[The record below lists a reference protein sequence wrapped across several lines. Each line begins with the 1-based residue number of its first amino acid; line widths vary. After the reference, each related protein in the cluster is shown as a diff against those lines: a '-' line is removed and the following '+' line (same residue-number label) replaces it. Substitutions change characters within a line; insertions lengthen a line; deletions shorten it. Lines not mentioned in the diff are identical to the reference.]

1 MKISVNWLR
10 QYVETD
16 LSDNEIADK
25 LTLLGLEVEEIERT
39 GHDFE
44 GMVVGHVDNVRSH
57 PNADKL
63 RICDVNIGPD
73 VSQIIC
79 GAPNVAAGQ
88 KVAVATVGAT
98 MPEPTPNGDY
108 LTIKKVKLRG
118 EVSEGMICSEAE
130 LGLSDDHSGIMVLDD
145 SLEPGIPL
153 NDALDIKPDTILEIG
168 LTPNRPDAAC
178 HIGVARDLA
187 AVLRTKLDHPYD
199 EVDGS
204 DKDLSDHIAITI
216 KNSDK
221 CPRYAAFMV
230 KDVTVKESP
239 DWLKMKL
246 RAIGL
251 RPINN
256 IVDVTNFVLHEVG
269 QPLHAFDYDNIAG
282 KKIVV
287 QDFDEEKEF
296 VTLDDSTRK
305 VSAGTLFI
313 CDGEKPVAIAG
324 VMGGEESEVNPETTT
339 VLIESAYFDPSSIRK
354 AAKKLSLQ
362 TDSSYRFE
370 RGIDP
375 TLQLKAGKRAAELIT
390 EVAGGTIVDG
400 YKDVHPIKPTNTTV
414 ELRTSRVNHLLGTD
428 LPQSEVVD
436 ILKHLEFE
444 TAVKDEDIVSCVVPY
459 FRPDV
464 TREVDLIEEVGRVFD
479 YNNIPKPKSSPFVT
493 PEPLTDWEE
502 LNNRIRSIAVSLS
515 YKEISTNSLLSKK
528 EADLLSDESKHLVT
542 INPVSQE
549 NTTLRPSLAGGF
561 LKAVTFNLNRNE
573 DRLRFFEIGHVFEKS
588 DAGTWIEGVK
598 EHSRL
603 LMGLAGF
610 KTIESWTGKA
620 EPFTIFDLKE
630 DLEALFET
638 LGVRDQLIQKADDNY
653 SLTYTYDGNDVA
665 TLSIID
671 DKVRKGFD
679 VDEDAFVAEVD
690 ITQLSELDLISSDI
704 RYNKV
709 SKYPAFDFDAA
720 FVVDSDIR
728 AGELEQ
734 TIREEAG
741 SALKSVH
748 VFDVYEGENIGDD
761 KKSIAFRLSFLDSNK
776 TLTINDV
783 EPIVKKVVQQLDR
796 TYNAKLRS

>member
-16 LSDNEIADK
+16 LSDHDIAEK
-25 LTLLGLEVEEIERT
+25 LTLLGLEVEEIEKT

-44 GMVVGHVDNVRSH
+44 NMVVGHVDDVRPH

-63 RICDVNIGPD
+63 QICDVNIGNS

-79 GAPNVAAGQ
+79 GAPNVASGQ

-98 MPEPTPNGDY
+98 MPEPTPSGDY
-108 LTIKKVKLRG
+108 LTIEKVKLRG
-118 EVSEGMICSEAE
+118 ESSEGMICSEAE

-145 SLEPGIPL
+145 SIEPGTPL
-153 NDALDIKPDTILEIG
+153 KDALDVEPDSVLEIG

-187 AVLRTKLDHPYD
+187 AVLKKELRHPYED
-199 EVDGS
+199 IAAA
-204 DKDLSDHIAITI
+204 DKDLSEHVSISI
-216 KNSDK
+216 KNPDK
-221 CPRYAAFMV
+221 CPRYAAFMI
-230 KDVTVKESP
+230 KDVTVGESP
-239 DWLKMKL
+239 NWLKKRL

-256 IVDVTNFVLHEVG
+256 IVDVTNYVLHEVG
-269 QPLHAFDYDNIAG
+269 QPLHAFDFDKIAG
-282 KKIVV
+282 NEIIV
-287 QDFDEEKEF
+287 QAFDEEKEF
-296 VTLDDSTRK
+296 VTLDDNKRK
-305 VSAGTLFI
+305 ISAGTLFI

-324 VMGGEESEVNPETTT
+324 VMGGEESEVNPDTST
-339 VLIESAYFDPSSIRK
+339 VLIESAYFDPSTIRK

-375 TLQLKAGKRAAELIT
+375 TLQLRAGRRAAELIA
-390 EVAGGTIVDG
+390 EVAGGTIADG
-400 YKDVHPIKPTNTTV
+400 YSDVHPVKPKKVTA

-428 LPQSEVVD
+428 LSQSDVIG
-436 ILKHLEFE
+436 ILNHLEFE
-444 TAVKDEDIVSCVVPY
+444 TTAKDNDVVSCLVPY

-464 TREVDLIEEVGRVFD
+464 TREVDLIEEVGRVYD

-502 LNNRIRSIAVSLS
+502 LNNRVRNIAVSLS

-528 EADLLSDESKHLVT
+528 EADLLSDETTHVVT

-549 NTTLRPSLAGGF
+549 NTTLRPKLAGGF
-561 LKAVTFNLNRNE
+561 LKAVKYNLHRNE
-573 DRLRFFEIGHVFEKS
+573 DRLRFFEVGHVFEKN
-588 DAGTWIEGVK
+588 DKGTWIEGVK
-598 EHSRL
+598 EHSKL
-603 LMGLAGF
+603 MMGLAGF
-610 KTIESWTGKA
+610 KSKESWTGKA

-630 DLEALFET
+630 DLEAMFET
-638 LGVRDQLIQKADDNY
+638 LGVRDRLTQQAQDNF
-653 SLTYTYDGNDVA
+653 SLTYSCNNITVA

-671 DKVRKGFD
+671 EKTRSGFD
-679 VDEDAFVAEVD
+679 VEQDAFIAEVD
-690 ITQLSELDLISSDI
+690 ITELSGLDIISNDT
-704 RYNKV
+704 RYNRV

-728 AGELEQ
+728 AGDMEQ
-734 TIREEAG
+734 SIREQAG

-748 VFDVYEGENIGDD
+748 VFDVYEGENIGKN

>member
-10 QYVETD
+10 NYVKTD
-16 LSDNEIADK
+16 LSDHDIAEK
-25 LTLLGLEVEEIERT
+25 LTLLGLEVEEIETT
-39 GHDFE
+39 GHNFE
-44 GMVVGHVDNVRSH
+44 NMVVGHVDQVRPH

-63 RICDVNIGPD
+63 QICDVNIGSG

-98 MPEPTPNGDY
+98 MPEPTPDGDY

-118 EVSEGMICSEAE
+118 ETSEGMICSEAE
-130 LGLSDDHSGIMVLDD
+130 LGLSEDHSGIMVLDD
-145 SLEPGIPL
+145 SLEAGTSL
-153 NDALDIKPDTILEIG
+153 NDALDAEPDTVLEIG

-187 AVLRTKLDHPYD
+187 AVLKTELDHPYD
-199 EVDGS
+199 EVTAS
-204 DKDLSDHIAITI
+204 DTDLSDHVSVTI
-216 KNSDK
+216 ENPDK

-230 KDVTVKESP
+230 KDVTVGESP
-239 DWLKMKL
+239 NWLKKRL

-256 IVDVTNFVLHEVG
+256 IVDITNFVLHEVG
-269 QPLHAFDYDNIAG
+269 QPLHAFDYD
-282 KKIVV
+282 KIEGQEIIV
-287 QDFDEEKEF
+287 QDFEEEKEF
-296 VTLDDSTRK
+296 VTLDDTTRK
-305 VSAGTLFI
+305 VSPGTLFI
-313 CDGEKPVAIAG
+313 CDGVKPLAIAG
-324 VMGGEESEVNPETTT
+324 VMGGEESEVSLQTTT

-354 AAKKLSLQ
+354 AAKKLALQ

-375 TLQLKAGKRAAELIT
+375 TLQLKAGRRAAELIA
-390 EVAGGTIVDG
+390 EVAGGTVVDG
-400 YKDVHPIKPTNTTV
+400 YTDIHPVKPEKLTV
-414 ELRTSRVNHLLGTD
+414 ELRASRVNHLLGTNLSSD
-428 LPQSEVVD
+428 QVLG
-436 ILKHLEFE
+436 ILNHLEFE
-444 TAVKDEDIVSCVVPY
+444 TTIKNDNVISCEVPY

-464 TREVDLIEEVGRVFD
+464 TREVDLIEEVGRVYD
-479 YNNIPKPKSSPFVT
+479 YNNIPKPESSPFVT

-502 LNNRIRSIAVSLS
+502 LNNRIRNIAVSLS

-528 EADLLSDESKHLVT
+528 EADLLIDESKHIVT

-549 NTTLRPSLAGGF
+549 NTTLRPSLTGGF
-561 LKAVTFNLNRNE
+561 LKAVTYNLRRNE
-573 DRLRFFEIGHVFEKS
+573 DRLRFFEVGHVFEKT
-588 DAGTWIEGVK
+588 DKGTWIEGVK

-610 KTIESWTGKA
+610 KTRDSWTGDA
-620 EPFTIFDLKE
+620 TPFTIFDLKE

-638 LGVRDQLIQKADDNY
+638 LGFRDKLTQKADNNY
-653 SLTYTYDGNDVA
+653 SLTYTCDGTPVA
-665 TLSIID
+665 TLSIVD
-671 DKVRKGFD
+671 ENTRKGFD
-679 VDEDAFVAEVD
+679 VEPDAFVAEVD
-690 ITQLSELDLISSDI
+690 ITVLTELELLSGDI

-720 FVVDSDIR
+720 FVVDSDVR
-728 AGELEQ
+728 AGDLERS
-734 TIREEAG
+734 IREEAG

-748 VFDVYEGENIGDD
+748 VFDVYEGENIGEN

>member
-16 LSDNEIADK
+16 LSDHDIAEK
-25 LTLLGLEVEEIERT
+25 LTLLGLEVEEIEKT
-39 GHDFE
+39 GHDFDR
-44 GMVVGHVDNVRSH
+44 MVVGHIDKVRSH

-63 RICDVNIGPD
+63 QICDVNIGSK

-88 KVAVATVGAT
+88 KVAVATLGAT

-118 EVSEGMICSEAE
+118 EPSEGMICSEAE
-130 LGLSDDHSGIMVLDD
+130 LGLSDNHSGIMVLDE
-145 SLEPGIPL
+145 SLEVGTPL
-153 NDALDIKPDTILEIG
+153 NDALDAEPDTILEIG

-187 AVLRTKLDHPYD
+187 AVLKTELNHPYE
-199 EVDGS
+199 EVAPS
-204 DKDLSDHIAITI
+204 ESDLSEYLSIDI
-216 KNSDK
+216 KNSEK
-221 CPRYAAFMV
+221 CTRYAAFMV
-230 KDVTVKESP
+230 TDVEVKDSP
-239 DWLKMKL
+239 SWLKKRL
-246 RAIGL
+246 RSIGL

-256 IVDVTNFVLHEVG
+256 IVDVTNFVLHEIG
-269 QPLHAFDYDNIAG
+269 QPLHAFDYE
-282 KKIVV
+282 KISG
-287 QDFDEEKEF
+287 QQITARDFDVEKEF
-296 VTLDDSTRK
+296 ITLDDIKRN
-305 VSAGTLFI
+305 VSPGTLFI

-324 VMGGEESEVNPETTT
+324 VMGGKESEVSSETSTL
-339 VLIESAYFDPSSIRK
+339 LIESAYFDPSSIRK
-354 AAKKLSLQ
+354 ASKRLALL

-375 TLQLKAGKRAAELIT
+375 SMQLKAARRAAELIS
-390 EVAGGTIVDG
+390 EISGGTVQDG
-400 YKDVHPIKPTNTTV
+400 YTDVQPVKPEQQTV

-428 LPQSEVVD
+428 LSQADVLD
-436 ILKHLEFE
+436 ILSHLEFE
-444 TAVKDEDIVSCVVPY
+444 TKAKDDDVVSCIVPF

-502 LNNRIRSIAVSLS
+502 LNSRIRNIAVSLS

-528 EADLLSDESKHLVT
+528 EADLLSDESNHVTT

-549 NTTLRPSLAGGF
+549 NTTLRPKLAGGF
-561 LKAVTFNLNRNE
+561 LKAVKYNLHRNE
-573 DRLRFFEIGHVFEKS
+573 DRLRFFEVGHVFEKS
-588 DAGTWIEGVK
+588 DTGTWIDGVK
-598 EHSRL
+598 EHSWL
-603 LMGLAGF
+603 LLGLSGF
-610 KTIESWTGKA
+610 RSKDSWTGNA

-638 LGVRDQLIQKADDNY
+638 LGIREQLTQKTVNNY
-653 SLTYTYDGNDVA
+653 SLVFQHSDTTVA

-671 DKVRKGFD
+671 EKTRKGFD
-679 VDEDAFVAEVD
+679 VEHDAFIAEVD
-690 ITQLSELDLISSDI
+690 ITVLSELDLISRDI
-704 RYNKV
+704 TYSKV

-720 FVVDSDIR
+720 FVVDSDVR
-728 AGELEQ
+728 AGDLEQ
-734 TIREEAG
+734 SIRTEAG

-748 VFDVYEGENIGDD
+748 VFDVYEGENIGED

>member
-10 QYVETD
+10 QYVDTD
-16 LSDNEIADK
+16 LSDHDIAEK
-25 LTLLGLEVEEIERT
+25 LTLLGLEVEEIEKT

-44 GMVVGHVDNVRSH
+44 QMVVGHVDDVRPH

-63 RICDVNIGPD
+63 QICDVNIGSE

-98 MPEPTPNGDY
+98 MPVPTPDGDF

-118 EVSEGMICSEAE
+118 EPSEGMICSEAE

-145 SLEPGIPL
+145 SLEIGTPL
-153 NDALDIKPDTILEIG
+153 NDALDAEPDTILEIG

-187 AVLRTKLDHPYD
+187 AVLKTDLKHPYD
-199 EVDGS
+199 EVTS
-204 DKDLSDHIAITI
+204 SKQDLSDHISIDI
-216 KNSDK
+216 KNPEK
-221 CPRYAAFMV
+221 CHRYAAFMV
-230 KDVTVKESP
+230 KDVTVQESP
-239 DWLKMKL
+239 SWLKKRL

-256 IVDVTNFVLHEVG
+256 IVDVTNFVLHEIG
-269 QPLHAFDYDNIAG
+269 QPLHAFDYDKIAG

-287 QDFDEEKEF
+287 RDFEEEKEF
-296 VTLDDSTRK
+296 ITLDDTTRK
-305 VSAGTLFI
+305 VAAGTLFI
-313 CDGEKPVAIAG
+313 CDGDQPLAIAG
-324 VMGGEESEVNPETTT
+324 IMGGEESEVSTDTSS
-339 VLIESAYFDPSSIRK
+339 VLIESAYFDPSSTRK
-354 AAKKLSLQ
+354 SAKRLALQ

-375 TLQLKAGKRAAELIT
+375 TMQLKAGRRAAELIA
-390 EVAGGTIVDG
+390 EVSGGTIVDG
-400 YKDVHPIKPTNTTV
+400 YSDVHPIKPEQLTV
-414 ELRTSRVNHLLGTD
+414 NLRTSRVNHLLGTD
-428 LPQSEVVD
+428 LPQTDVIG
-436 ILKHLEFE
+436 ILNHLEFE
-444 TAVKDEDIVSCVVPY
+444 STAKDEDLVSCVVPY

-479 YNNIPKPKSSPFVT
+479 YNNIPKPESSPFVT

-502 LNNRIRSIAVSLS
+502 LNNRLRRIAVSLS

-528 EADLLSDESKHLVT
+528 EADLLSDESKHVVT

-549 NTTLRPSLAGGF
+549 NTTLRPALAGGF
-561 LKAVTFNLNRNE
+561 LKAVTYNLHRNE
-573 DRLRFFEIGHVFEKS
+573 DSLRFFEVGHVFEKNEK
-588 DAGTWIEGVK
+588 GTWIEGIK

-603 LMGLAGF
+603 LMGLSGF
-610 KTIESWTGKA
+610 RSRDSWTGDAK
-620 EPFTIFDLKE
+620 PFTIFDLKE

-638 LGVRDQLIQKADDNY
+638 LGVRDRLTQKAEDNY
-653 SLTYTYDGNDVA
+653 SLVYKSGNTPVA
-665 TLSIID
+665 TLSIVDEKI
-671 DKVRKGFD
+671 RKGFD
-679 VDEDAFVAEVD
+679 VDHEAFIAEVD
-690 ITQLSELDLISSDI
+690 ITVLSDLDLISNDV

-728 AGELEQ
+728 AGDLEQ
-734 TIREEAG
+734 SIREEAG

-748 VFDVYEGENIGDD
+748 VFDVYEGENIGKD

-783 EPIVKKVVQQLDR
+783 EPIVKKVVHQLDR

>member
-10 QYVETD
+10 NYVKTD
-16 LSDNEIADK
+16 LSDRDIAEK
-25 LTLLGLEVEEIERT
+25 LTLLGLEVEEIETT
-39 GHDFE
+39 GHNFE
-44 GMVVGHVDNVRSH
+44 SMVVGHVDQVRPH

-63 RICDVNIGPD
+63 QICDVNIGSG

-98 MPEPTPNGDY
+98 MPEPTPDGDY

-118 EVSEGMICSEAE
+118 ESSVGMICSEAE

-145 SLEPGIPL
+145 SLEAGTPL
-153 NDALDIKPDTILEIG
+153 NDALDAEPDTVFEIG

-187 AVLRTKLDHPYD
+187 AVLKTELDHPYD
-199 EVDGS
+199 ELTAS
-204 DKDLSDHIAITI
+204 DTDLSDHVSVTI
-216 KNSDK
+216 KNPEK

-230 KDVTVKESP
+230 RDVTVDESP
-239 DWLKMKL
+239 NWLKKRL

-256 IVDVTNFVLHEVG
+256 IVDITNFVLHDVG
-269 QPLHAFDYDNIAG
+269 QPLHAFDYDKIAEHEI
-282 KKIVV
+282 IVR
-287 QDFDEEKEF
+287 DFDDEKEF
-296 VTLDDSTRK
+296 VTLDDTTRK
-305 VSAGTLFI
+305 ITAGTLFI

-324 VMGGEESEVNPETTT
+324 VMGGEESEVSPETTT

-354 AAKKLSLQ
+354 AAKKLALQ

-375 TLQLKAGKRAAELIT
+375 TLQLKAGRRAAELIA
-390 EVAGGTIVDG
+390 EVAGGTVVNG
-400 YKDVHPIKPTNTTV
+400 YTDIHPVKPEKLTV
-414 ELRTSRVNHLLGTD
+414 ELRASRVNHLLGTNLSSD
-428 LPQSEVVD
+428 Q
-436 ILKHLEFE
+436 ILGILNHLEFE
-444 TAVKDEDIVSCVVPY
+444 TTRINDNVISCEVPY

-464 TREVDLIEEVGRVFD
+464 TREVDLIEEVGRVYD
-479 YNNIPKPKSSPFVT
+479 YNNIPKPESSPFVT

-502 LNNRIRSIAVSLS
+502 LNNRIRNIAVSLS
-515 YKEISTNSLLSKK
+515 YKEISTNSLLSRK
-528 EADLLSDESKHLVT
+528 EAGLLIDESKHIVT

-549 NTTLRPSLAGGF
+549 NTTLRPSLIGGF
-561 LKAVTFNLNRNE
+561 LKAVTYNLRRNE
-573 DRLRFFEIGHVFEKS
+573 DRLRFFEVGHVFEKT
-588 DAGTWIEGVK
+588 DKGTWVEGVK

-603 LMGLAGF
+603 LMGVAGF
-610 KTIESWTGKA
+610 KTRDSWTGDA
-620 EPFTIFDLKE
+620 TPFTIFDLKE

-638 LGVRDQLIQKADDNY
+638 LGFRYKLTQKANNNY
-653 SLTYTYDGNDVA
+653 SLTYSYDGTPVA
-665 TLSIID
+665 TLSIVD
-671 DKVRKGFD
+671 EKTRKGFD
-679 VDEDAFVAEVD
+679 VEMDAFVAEVD
-690 ITQLSELDLISSDI
+690 ITALTDLELLSGDM
-704 RYNKV
+704 RYKKV

-720 FVVDSDIR
+720 FVVDSNVR
-728 AGELEQ
+728 AGDLERS
-734 TIREEAG
+734 IREEAG

-748 VFDVYEGENIGDD
+748 VFDVYEGENIGEN